1 MKKESAKKIAS
12 AKTAFRAVSALACVF
27 ASAAFFSCAT
37 PSILTDAL
45 SSAGEIASKAGYSDA
60 GNVLNAASSASK
72 AMEEITPENEYYIGR
87 AVAATVLTNYKKAN
101 AEKQQAYLNKIIN
114 TLAINSEEAEPFNGY
129 HVMILDSSEI
139 NAFATSGGH
148 IFVTR
153 GLFST
158 AKSEDEI
165 AAALAHEMA
174 HVQLKHSLKAI
185 KSGRWTSAGVS
196 VLSTA
201 AKFSN
206 AELAS
211 SMNDIVGDQIS
222 TMVNNGYSQ
231 TQEFQ
236 ADEKALSILAN
247 AGYNPK
253 AMIEMLNSLNAV
265 QGSSGSG
272 MFKTHPTPEKRIAK
286 ASSALKSVSS
296 PTDTSSYRKARFAAS
311 K

>member
-1 MKKESAKKIAS
+1 MKKTSQKKFTFK
-12 AKTAFRAVSALACVF
+12 KTAFLAASAVSSALI
-27 ASAAFFSCAT
+27 FSCAT
-37 PSILTDAL
+37 SSALTDAL
-45 SSAGEIASKAGYSDA
+45 SSAGQIASKAGYSDA
-60 GNVLNAASSASK
+60 GNVLNAASAASK

-87 AVAATVLTNYKKAN
+87 AVAATVLTNYKKAD

-114 TLAINSEEAEPFNGY
+114 TLALNSGEAEPFNGY
-129 HVMILDSSEI
+129 HVMILDSTEV

-148 IFVTR
+148 IFITK
-153 GLFST
+153 GLLST

-165 AAALAHEMA
+165 AAALSHEMA

-185 KSGRWTSAGVS
+185 KTNRWTSAGIS
-196 VLSTA
+196 VLNTA
-201 AKFSN
+201 AQLSS

-211 SMNDIVGDQIS
+211 SMNSMVNDQIS

-231 TQEFQ
+231 SQEFQ
-236 ADEKALSILAN
+236 ADEKALTILSC
-247 AGYNPK
+247 AGYNPS
-253 AMIEMLNSLNAV
+253 AMIDLLNSLNAV

-286 ASSALKSVSS
+286 ASDALKSVSA
-296 PTDTSSYRKARFAAS
+296 PNDTSSYRKARFAQS

>member
-1 MKKESAKKIAS
+1 MKKISQKKFAFK
-12 AKTAFRAVSALACVF
+12 KTAFLAASALLSVLI
-27 ASAAFFSCAT
+27 FSCAT
-37 PSILTDAL
+37 SSALTDAL
-45 SSAGEIASKAGYSDA
+45 SSAGQIASKAGYSDA
-60 GNVLNAASSASK
+60 GNVLNAASAASK

-114 TLAINSEEAEPFNGY
+114 TLALNSGEAEPFNGY
-129 HVMILDSSEI
+129 HVMILDSTEV

-148 IFVTR
+148 IFITK
-153 GLFST
+153 GLLST

-165 AAALAHEMA
+165 AAALSHEMA

-185 KSGRWTSAGVS
+185 KTSRWTSAGIS
-196 VLSTA
+196 VLNTA
-201 AKFSN
+201 AQLSS

-211 SMNDIVGDQIS
+211 SMDGMVNDQIS

-231 TQEFQ
+231 SQEFQ
-236 ADEKALSILAN
+236 ADEKALTILSC
-247 AGYNPK
+247 AGYNPS
-253 AMIEMLNSLNAV
+253 AMIDLLNSLNAV

-272 MFKTHPTPEKRIAK
+272 MFKTHPTPEKRISK
-286 ASSALKSVSS
+286 ASAALKSVSA
-296 PTDTSSYRKARFAAS
+296 PDDTSSYRKARFAQS